1 MSLLPSFTV
10 LEKAALAGAE
20 AAHFFAS
27 VLNTQHQTFW
37 KRNVD
42 EILAELNAN
51 VARNLAIFELN
62 TKAGKAVNE
71 LLDALGDERFSNRA
85 PITMPPNWSFE
96 NGAFAYIEPTPE
108 IEAND

>member
-1 MSLLPSFTV
+1 MPLLPSFNV

-27 VLNTQHQTFW
+27 VLNIQHQAFW

-62 TKAGKAVNE
+62 TKAGVAVNE
-71 LLDALGDERFSNRA
+71 LLDALGDEQFSTRA
-85 PITMPPNWSFE
+85 PITMPSNWSFE

>member
-37 KRNVD
+37 QRNVD

-71 LLDALGDERFSNRA
+71 LLDALGDERFSTRA
-85 PITMPPNWSFE
+85 PVTMPAYWIFE
-96 NGAFAYIEPTPE
+96 NGAFAYVAPKQES
-108 IEAND
+108 EA

>member
-62 TKAGKAVNE
+62 TKAGVAVNE
-71 LLDALGDERFSNRA
+71 LLDSLGDDRFSNRA
-85 PITMPPNWSFE
+85 PVTMPANWSFE
-96 NGAFAYIEPTPE
+96 NGAFAYAEPTPE

>member
-27 VLNTQHQTFW
+27 VLNTQYQTFW
-37 KRNVD
+37 QRNVD
-42 EILAELNAN
+42 DVTAELNAN
-51 VARNLAIFELN
+51 IARNLAIFELN

-71 LLDALGDERFSNRA
+71 LLDALGDERFSTRA
-85 PITMPPNWSFE
+85 PITMPANWSFE
-96 NGAFAYIEPTPE
+96 NGAFAYVAPKLES
-108 IEAND
+108 EA

>member
-37 KRNVD
+37 QRNVD
-42 EILAELNAN
+42 DVTIELNAN
-51 VARNLAIFELN
+51 IARNLAIFELN

-71 LLDALGDERFSNRA
+71 LLDALGDERFSTRA
-85 PITMPPNWSFE
+85 PVTMPAGYVFE
-96 NGAFAYIEPTPE
+96 NGAFAYVAPKLEV
-108 IEAND
+108 EA

>member
-1 MSLLPSFTV
+1 MPLLPSFTV

-37 KRNVD
+37 QRNVD
-42 EILAELNAN
+42 DVTTELNAN
-51 VARNLAIFELN
+51 IARNLAIFELN

-71 LLDALGDERFSNRA
+71 LLDALGDERFSTRA
-85 PITMPPNWSFE
+85 PITMPANWIFE
-96 NGAFAYIEPTPE
+96 NGAFAYVAPKQES
-108 IEAND
+108 EA

>member
-27 VLNTQHQTFW
+27 VLNTQHQAFW

-42 EILAELNAN
+42 DVNAELNAN

-62 TKAGKAVNE
+62 TKAGVAVNE
-71 LLDALGDERFSNRA
+71 LLDALGDERFSTRA
-85 PITMPPNWSFE
+85 PITMPANWVFE
-96 NGAFAYIEPTPE
+96 NGAFAYVAPKLESEP
-108 IEAND
+108 

>member
-37 KRNVD
+37 QRNVD

-51 VARNLAIFELN
+51 IARNLAIFELN

-71 LLDALGDERFSNRA
+71 LLDALGDERFSTRA
-85 PITMPPNWSFE
+85 PITMPANWVFD
-96 NGAFAYIEPTPE
+96 NGAFAYVAPKLEV
-108 IEAND
+108 EA